1 MMSASSSVPR
11 QEGLPLP
18 LAGEGGGEGE
28 TDAHS
33 EFAADVLE
41 GLSRPNKAIPSRWL
55 YDASDARGS
64 ELFERITRLDAY
76 YPARTET
83 WILERSAAQ
92 IGAAAGAGATL
103 IELGA
108 RASANTQLLLEA
120 LDRPAAYVP
129 IDSAARLLAPI
140 AALQLLALQ
149 QRFAPMP
156 VLPIAADFSRIA
168 ELPALAQ
175 LTARRAQ
182 GRHIV
187 YLSGAAI
194 GSFTPEAAVALLQR
208 IGRGVGRD
216 ALLVIGTDTT
226 HDPALLMP
234 AYDDGEGACAEFN
247 KNLLWRINRE
257 LGADFDVDAFDHRAH
272 FDARGQRIEMQLV
285 SRREQRVRVLDQSFH
300 FDAGECLRTASAY
313 QYGFFKFHAVARHA
327 LWAHRQ
333 FWTDAHARFAVH
345 VLERAA

>member
-1 MMSASSSVPR
+1 MSALMQYRADFGAPPGAER
-11 QEGLPLP
+11 
-18 LAGEGGGEGE
+18 
-28 TDAHS
+28 S
-33 EFAADVLE
+33 EFADDVLE

-55 YDASDARGS
+55 YDASDARGC

-92 IGAAAGAGATL
+92 IAAAAGPSPTL

-108 RASANTQLLLEA
+108 RVGANTQLLLAA

-129 IDSAARLLAPI
+129 IDSAACLLAP
-140 AALQLLALQ
+140 ATALQMLALQ

-156 VLPIAADFSRIA
+156 VLPIAADFSRTT
-168 ELPALAQ
+168 ELPVPAA
-175 LTARRAQ
+175 LTADRAR

-187 YLSGAAI
+187 YLPGSAI
-194 GSFTPEAAVALLQR
+194 GNFTPEAAVSLLQR
-208 IGRGVGRD
+208 IGRSVGRD

-226 HDPALLMP
+226 LDPALLMP

-247 KNLLWRINRE
+247 KNLLLRINRE
-257 LGADFDVDAFDHRAH
+257 LGGDFDIDAFDHRAH
-272 FDARGQRIEMQLV
+272 FDARGQRVEMQLV
-285 SRREQRVRVLDQSFH
+285 SRRDQRVRVLDRTFH
-300 FDAGECLRTASAY
+300 FEPGECLRTANAY